1 MVQETPFAAQAKT
14 CGASLLPPFL
24 HLLPPTV
31 DIGRSHRL
39 ICLRQPGSTAKKS
52 GNKEASS
59 WNEIIELLEQQARSD
74 M

>member
-1 MVQETPFAAQAKT
+1 MVQETPFTAQAKNLRCVT
-14 CGASLLPPFL
+14 FAPLL

-31 DIGRSHRL
+31 DIGRSRRL